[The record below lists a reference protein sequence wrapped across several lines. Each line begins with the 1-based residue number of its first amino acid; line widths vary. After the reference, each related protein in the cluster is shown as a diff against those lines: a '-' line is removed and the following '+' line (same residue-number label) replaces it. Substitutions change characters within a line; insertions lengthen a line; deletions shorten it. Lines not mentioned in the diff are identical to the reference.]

1 MSRISNFVFD
11 FQGLE
16 KEYIYYIINIYI
28 YIYIY
33 NIYIYIC
40 IYIYGIFSHNILVC
54 VIYSSRKNEYLL
66 THQN

>member
-28 YIYIY
+28 YIYI
-33 NIYIYIC
+33 IYIYIC
-40 IYIYGIFSHNILVC
+40 IYIYMVYFSHNILVC